1 MSLQEFYILSG
12 HHCGCDSEVI
22 DAAVHGLSCL
32 KSEGHH
38 HRHASVNDIIHR
50 AMSAAWIPSR
60 LEPSGL
66 SVLIG
71 KDMTGLPWYS
81 GSVVSSLPGTCSD
94 TYAPSYSAIAATY
107 AGGVANQAEVKNMY
121 TWTTTIIATGCFG
134 SEALK
139 YLKELGHQ
147 IKQRSGECKA
157 YSYLLQAY
165 QIH

>member
-12 HHCGCDSEVI
+12 HHCGCNSEVI
-22 DAAVHGLSCL
+22 DVAVHALSCL
-32 KSEGHH
+32 KCEGHH

-66 SVLIG
+66 SVLMG

-107 AGGVANQAEVKNMY
+107 AGGVANQAEVKK
-121 TWTTTIIATGCFG
+121 CV
-134 SEALK
+134 K
-139 YLKELGHQ
+139 YVHLDHNHNSHRVFWVRGFKISQGAWP
-147 IKQRSGECKA
+147 SN
-157 YSYLLQAY
+157 
-165 QIH
+165 